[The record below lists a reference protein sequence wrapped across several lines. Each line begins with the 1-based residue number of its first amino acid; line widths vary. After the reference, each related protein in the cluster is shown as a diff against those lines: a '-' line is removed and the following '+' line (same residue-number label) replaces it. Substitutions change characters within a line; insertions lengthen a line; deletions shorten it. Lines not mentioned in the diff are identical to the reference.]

1 MARGMLGN
9 FQFIFATF
17 SFVLFLNR
25 YVRSDFVLGLGEV
38 DLSLIMNLSSPIL
51 TRIQQ
56 GPTRFRDQSYH
67 LEIKFHFFSFANTG
81 KPFGYDNSHIGG
93 LDERNLSSSTF
104 QMNGLLKNPLHRVRF
119 HMTINA
125 ACRRIPKNTKTA

>member
-25 YVRSDFVLGLGEV
+25 HVRSDFVVGLGKV
-38 DLSLIMNLSSPIL
+38 YQSLIINLCSPIP

-81 KPFGYDNSHIGG
+81 RPFGNDNSHIGG
-93 LDERNLSSSTF
+93 LDTGNLAASNLK
-104 QMNGLLKNPLHRVRF
+104 MNGL
-119 HMTINA
+119 
-125 ACRRIPKNTKTA
+125 